1 MTETTPWPETGR
13 PRRAGVSS
21 FGISGTNAHVIL
33 EQAPQALVPAVD
45 DRVGGEP
52 VALVQPPVVPW
63 VISGRSESALRGQAE
78 RLAAAVGGLSP
89 VDVGFSL
96 VASRSV
102 FEHRAVVLAGERAG
116 FAAGLSA
123 LVVGEPAAGV
133 VRGQVAPGKLA
144 VLFSGQGSQRAGMG
158 RELYEA
164 FPVFAEAFDEVCA
177 RFDGLLDRPLR
188 EVVFEDGEALDATGF
203 TQCGLFALEVALF
216 RLVSSWGV
224 TPDVV
229 GGHSVGEI
237 VAAFVAGVFSLE

>member
-1 MTETTPWPETGR
+1 LVTETTPWPETGR

-21 FGISGTNAHVIL
+21 FGASGTNAHVVL
-33 EQAPQALVPAVD
+33 EHDPAVVPVAD
-45 DRVGGEP
+45 GRVGGEP
-52 VALVQPPVVPW
+52 VVLPW
-63 VISGRSESALRGQAE
+63 VVSAKSEAALRGQAE

-96 VASRSV
+96 VSGRSM
-102 FEHRAVVLAGERAG
+102 FEHRAVVLAAERAG
-116 FAAGLSA
+116 FEAGLSA
-123 LVVGEPAAGV
+123 LVVGEPVAGV
-133 VRGQVAPGKLA
+133 VRGQVVPGKLA

-158 RELYEA
+158 RELYEV
-164 FPVFAEAFDEVCA
+164 FPVFADAFDEVCA

-188 EVVFEDGEALDATGF
+188 EVVFEGGEALDATGF